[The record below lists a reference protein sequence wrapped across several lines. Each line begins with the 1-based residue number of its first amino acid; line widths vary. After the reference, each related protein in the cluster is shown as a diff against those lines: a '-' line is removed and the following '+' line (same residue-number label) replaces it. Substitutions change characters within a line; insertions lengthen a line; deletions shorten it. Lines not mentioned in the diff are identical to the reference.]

1 MIDLKL
7 SELLA
12 RNKQLG
18 NSLQLPGYGI
28 SILSNI
34 ITHQLNPILE
44 YVLREQNIDAICTSG
59 DYDNIV
65 QNSKKNSDS
74 KAIIIFWEASNLID
88 GFQYKSNL
96 LSNDELNQYID
107 RFKREID
114 FTFSN
119 LTNTPLVIIN
129 SFSSLIFN
137 HHFIKENNFDL
148 ICSELNAYL
157 HQQAKINT
165 VIIDIDKIIAK
176 LSVEK
181 SVDFRNYYSSKALYS
196 IGFYKTYAQFIAP
209 VIFSVEGKTK
219 KALILDC
226 DNTLW
231 NGIIGEDGIDG
242 IQMSGSSPKGV
253 MFEEVQYLVKQLA
266 TEGIII
272 GLNSK
277 NNLTDVDEVIEK
289 HESFSLTNDEIIC
302 KKVNWDNKVD
312 NLKNIAKDLNIGI
325 DSLVFVDD
333 SNFEINLINELL
345 PEVSTIQVPKELYAY
360 PSIIRNNLSLF
371 YGKNQTREDLDRLK
385 MYQQANK
392 REVEKIA
399 CGSME
404 EYLSSLNLQL
414 GIYVNDP
421 KYVSRIAQLTQKTN
435 QFNLTTKRY
444 TERDIKS
451 FMESENYKVFACDLK
466 DKFGGFGLTAVAIIK
481 IEEQI
486 AILDTLLM
494 SCRILGRN
502 IELKFIDEIL
512 KHLNKSDIHT
522 IHSSYNQ
529 TAKNDQV
536 KDFFER
542 VAFEVNEQNLSNK
555 LYSKKIKEY
564 IFHQLEY
571 IQITYA

>member
-148 ICSELNAYL
+148 ICNELNAYL

-231 NGIIGEDGIDG
+231 NGIIGEDGIEG

-360 PSIIRNNLSLF
+360 PSIIRNSLSLF

-466 DKFGGFGLTAVAIIK
+466 DKFGAFGLTAVAIIK
-481 IEEQI
+481 IDEQI

-512 KHLNKSDIHT
+512 NHLNKSDIHT

-529 TAKNDQV
+529 TTKNDQV